1 MHPDRDP
8 YAPPPRH
15 KDRSGAIVRVLI
27 IAALI
32 GAAAWGYMEFSQS
45 QQTAG
50 LTPPAQEQ
58 TLADAGANAGYAVD
72 QPAAQNSETPRPA
85 PSSTPSP
92 AQQPSAPPP
101 PTTTMAPPPAD

>member
-15 KDRSGAIVRVLI
+15 KDRSGAVVRFLI
-27 IAALI
+27 IAGLI

-45 QQTAG
+45 PQTAD

-58 TLADAGANAGYAVD
+58 TLADAGADAGYAVD
-72 QPAAQNSETPRPA
+72 QPATPQTPAQA
-85 PSSTPSP
+85 PSSTPAP
-92 AQQPSAPPP
+92 AQQPSEPLPP
-101 PTTTMAPPPAD
+101 PTTTTEPPAD